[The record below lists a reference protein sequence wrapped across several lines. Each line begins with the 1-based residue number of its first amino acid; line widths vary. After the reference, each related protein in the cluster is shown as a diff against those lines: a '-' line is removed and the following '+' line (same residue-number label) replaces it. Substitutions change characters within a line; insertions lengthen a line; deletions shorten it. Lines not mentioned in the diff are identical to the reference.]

1 MYVLYHFLSVNALL
15 FISLNKEC
23 SNMLIKYAPKV
34 FHIKLFLKTPSIDI
48 HHENNLL
55 NILQGLDF
63 YEFSKYDQFI
73 FY

>member
-23 SNMLIKYAPKV
+23 SNVPM
-34 FHIKLFLKTPSIDI
+34 FQMFLKTPSIDI

>member
-1 MYVLYHFLSVNALL
+1 
-15 FISLNKEC
+15 
-23 SNMLIKYAPKV
+23 MLIKYAPKV